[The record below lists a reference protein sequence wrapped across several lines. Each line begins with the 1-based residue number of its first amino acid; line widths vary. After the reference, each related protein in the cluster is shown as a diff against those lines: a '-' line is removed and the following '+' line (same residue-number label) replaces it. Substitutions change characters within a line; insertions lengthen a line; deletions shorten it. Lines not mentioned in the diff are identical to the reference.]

1 MKFGFGILVVMIGY
15 TISSASTFADYIP
28 PVATLLGLVALII
41 KYVRDHS
48 VENDQHDHYERII
61 QRQREFYED
70 TIDDL
75 RLQLSECRGTKSI
88 GKEH

>member
-1 MKFGFGILVVMIGY
+1 MKFGFVILATMIGF
-15 TISSASTFADYIP
+15 TFASAQSIADYIP

-70 TIDDL
+70 TINDL
-75 RLQLSECRGTKSI
+75 RLQLNECRGIKH
-88 GKEH
+88 KEH